1 MFTWLYRIIL
11 SILGIVMV
19 SLAVTFL
26 VIWNQTRR
34 ELSQFE
40 AEYEETQWELSALR
54 EEREEKEAYLKA
66 FLNDREFV
74 ERVVRERLGYVAP
87 GETLFRFED

>member
-1 MFTWLYRIIL
+1 MLTWFYRIV
-11 SILGIVMV
+11 LGFLVIVMV
-19 SLAVTFL
+19 TLAVTFL
-26 VIWNQTRR
+26 AVWNQSRR

-40 AEYEETQWELSALR
+40 AEYEESRMELSELR

-87 GETLFRFED
+87 GETLFRFEE